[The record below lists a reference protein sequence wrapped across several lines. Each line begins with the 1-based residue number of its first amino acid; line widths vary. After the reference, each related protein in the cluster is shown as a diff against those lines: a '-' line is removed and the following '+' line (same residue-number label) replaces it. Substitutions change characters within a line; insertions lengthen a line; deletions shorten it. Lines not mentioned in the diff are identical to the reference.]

1 MKNTSRHFEAMRSI
15 AAHSLRLC
23 AIALA
28 VVIGFSMTACGGDD
42 GNPPGGT
49 GTAPTITTAT
59 LPGGTVGTVYSQTLT
74 ATGNTP
80 ITWSID
86 TGFLPDGLWLSDTGV
101 ISGTPET
108 ADTFSFT
115 VKATNAAGNDTKA
128 LSIVITT
135 SGGSSCQ
142 CNGDYNNC
150 DCDYCDCDICEG
162 TGLYSLAAVEA
173 YLLETTDDPVLLSV
187 NIDFE
192 NQNNPFDGNI
202 RFYQLLDRI
211 VGTLYQTG
219 RTVELELDLSTSTGI
234 TDFSGQNDG
243 YFGDNNTYF
252 CANIVKIILPNDIT
266 TITGGVTG
274 DSIFSELVGLKE
286 VTAPNATTIAD
297 TAFSQNRSLESV
309 SFPKVTSIG
318 TSAFYYCDKLES
330 VNFPLATSIGASAF
344 SECASLENAVFPKV
358 TSIGASA
365 FSECDSLE
373 SVSFPLATSIGASAF
388 SECDS
393 LESVSFPLATSI
405 GASAFYNCESLTSI
419 SFPKATS
426 IGDSSFK
433 NCTSL
438 GSVNGTDV
446 TLIGVSAFFGCVS
459 LESITFPK
467 AEVISKGAFKNCTSL
482 ENVSFPLATSILG
495 PNIHYEG
502 NVAIGDLL
510 DDGAFEDCTNLK
522 TVNFPLVTTIGA
534 SAFYRC
540 TKLESAN
547 FPAVTLIWG
556 AVFEN
561 TGATALTIT
570 LGAEA
575 PELHEGVFFNVEVAK
590 SVTVKVPQNATGYGS
605 TIPITYSG
613 TYTVYTDI
621 PVTWGSG
628 FRNMGWDGQ
637 NYLTCAF
644 ILNGNPHLAPDCYLN
659 HHLNRFITLN
669 IAYID

>member
-1 MKNTSRHFEAMRSI
+1 MKNRIKLFGI
-15 AAHSLRLC
+15 
-23 AIALA
+23 IALVA
-28 VVIGFSMTACGGDD
+28 IIGFSMTACGGGDD
-42 GNPPGGT
+42 GGGPGGT

-59 LPGGTVGTVYSQTLT
+59 LPNGTVGTAYSRTLT
-74 ATGNTP
+74 ATGDTP

-86 TGFLPDGLWLSDTGV
+86 TGLLPDGLWLSDTGV

-108 ADTFSFT
+108 ADTFNFT
-115 VKATNAAGNDTKA
+115 VKATNAAGNSTKA

-135 SGGSSCQ
+135 SGESSCQ
-142 CNGDYNNC
+142 CNGDYSNC

-162 TGLYSLAAVEA
+162 TGLYSLNAVEA

-187 NIDFE
+187 NIAFG
-192 NQNNPFDGNI
+192 NQNNPFDGLIHFSHLIGTIKN
-202 RFYQLLDRI
+202 
-211 VGTLYQTG
+211 TLYGTD
-219 RTVELELDLSTSTGI
+219 RTVELDLSTSTGI
-234 TDFSGQNDG
+234 TEFSCSMG
-243 YFGDNNTYF
+243 YNSGVYI
-252 CANIVKIILPNDIT
+252 AKIVLPTDIT
-266 TITGGVTG
+266 TVRG
-274 DSIFSELVGLKE
+274 DFSDIEGLKE
-286 VTAPNATTIAD
+286 VTALNATAIAD
-297 TAFSQNRSLESV
+297 STFSQCRSLESV

-330 VNFPLATSIGASAF
+330 VNFPLATTIGASAF
-344 SECASLENAVFPKV
+344 SECVNLANVEFPKV
-358 TSIGASA
+358 
-365 FSECDSLE
+365 
-373 SVSFPLATSIGASAF
+373 TSIGASAF

-438 GSVNGTDV
+438 GSVNGADV

-510 DDGAFEDCTNLK
+510 DDGAFEGCTNLK

-575 PELHEGVFFNVEVAK
+575 PELHEGIFFNVEVAK

-659 HHLNRFITLN
+659 NHLNRFITLN
-669 IAYID
+669 IAYIE